1 MDNENPITDEIE
13 ETEAQDG
20 GEAGNEDRQE
30 QAETE
35 GGAAESAEEPGD
47 GDRGRK
53 QTHELNAAAK
63 AARKQAERETEER
76 MRRKFDEEIAA
87 TGIPNPYTGKPFGS
101 WKEFQ
106 DYSKRFHD
114 EQIRQRAQD
123 EQRTE
128 EDIRREDEDKR
139 LAAQKRAELQEQ
151 ADAKKREDER
161 RAFIMADAKAFMEKF
176 PKVDLQKLDENKKF
190 RRFCG
195 RRYGLEPLADL
206 YQDYLDLVGSVAE
219 ETAAKASS
227 RNARGAGNGT
237 GSTGGGL
244 TAEQRETL
252 EAWNRNNPEL
262 KMTEKE
268 FLER

>member
-1 MDNENPITDEIE
+1 MDNENPITDEID
-13 ETEAQDG
+13 ETEVQDG

-30 QAETE
+30 QAEAE

-76 MRRKFDEEIAA
+76 MRKKFDEEIAA

-106 DYSKRFHD
+106 DYS
-114 EQIRQRAQD
+114 
-123 EQRTE
+123 
-128 EDIRREDEDKR
+128 KR

-176 PKVDLQKLDENKKF
+176 PKVDLQKLDENTKF

-195 RRYGLEPLADL
+195 KRYGVEPLADL
-206 YQDYLDLVGSVAE
+206 YQDYLDLVGSVAA